1 MVYLFKAQAGEKIP
15 FSFYDEIDGI
25 INGKGKDDPLIC
37 SGESDGGY
45 IEWSI
50 EPLPGVTME
59 QAQTVFN
66 ALWPLSGELDPTV
79 TARLFEK

>member
-1 MVYLFKAQAGEKIP
+1 MVYLFKAQAGDKIP
-15 FSFYDEIDGI
+15 FSFYDEIDRI
-25 INGKGKDDPLIC
+25 INGRSQDDPLIY
-37 SGESDGGY
+37 SGDSDGGY

-59 QAQTVFN
+59 QAETVFN

-79 TARLFEK
+79 ATRLFEK